1 VAFGLGTWGS
11 ATRRS
16 VSDDWIRALPS
27 DKSETFDTLV
37 ASWNSLYAMISVSL
51 DESLSL
57 RARGDLVCARQQVS
71 VTAELYDR
79 LSPLLTAFCDAV
91 PRYSRHVRIFPAVEP
106 LKSSFFRG
114 NTCQSAASWNS
125 FFHWVLFG
133 DRSRFHYKV
142 RLLSDTL
149 GRLEDEFRRAATAIS
164 KGTCPQSMEPWT
176 ALDCLHYDF
185 TTCLRENEILL
196 KSFLRALPVQNLAA
210 FALEMGVPLPAA
222 SPSHASLS
230 GASA

>member
-1 VAFGLGTWGS
+1 VPFGLGTWGS
-11 ATRRS
+11 TTRRS
-16 VSDDWIRALPS
+16 VSDDWIRPLPG
-27 DKSETFDTLV
+27 DKSETFNTLV
-37 ASWNSLYAMISVSL
+37 GSWNSLYAMVSVSL
-51 DESLSL
+51 DEALSL

-71 VTAELYDR
+71 VTTELFER
-79 LSPLLTAFCDAV
+79 LSFSLTGFCDTV
-91 PRYSRHVRIFPAVEP
+91 PRYTRHVRIFPVVEP

-114 NTCQSAASWNS
+114 NTCQSAASWNN

-149 GRLEDEFRRAATAIS
+149 RRLETEFRRAAAVIS
-164 KGTCPQSMEPWT
+164 RASSSESVEEWT

-196 KSFLRALPVQNLAA
+196 KSFLRALPVQNLGA
-210 FALEMGVPLPAA
+210 FALEMGVPIA
-222 SPSHASLS
+222 SAQPSQISLS